1 MKTVYILK
9 GLPAS
14 GKSTW
19 SKSML
24 NEHPGVYKRINKDDL
39 RAMLDNTYWSSGNE
53 QFVQK
58 IRDMLIIEALK
69 EGKHVIVDDTNLDPK
84 HEIRIREIVR
94 AYMNETAEQVKV
106 EIKDFDASLEECI
119 KRDAKRPVPIGEKV
133 IKDIHKRYR
142 EPAARMPFYQEQDK
156 TLPKAIICDID
167 GTLALIHNRNPF
179 DASRAELDLI
189 NEPVAKIIRQYR
201 QLGHQIILLSGR
213 SAAHRVQT
221 LNWLQAHN
229 IPYHALFMRKEKD
242 MRKDGIIKKELY
254 EEHVKGLFYVDFV
267 LDDRNQVVDMWRKE
281 LGLLCLQVYY
291 GDF

>member
-19 SKSML
+19 SKNML
-24 NEHPGVYKRINKDDL
+24 DEHPRVYKRINKDDL
-39 RAMLDNTYWSSGNE
+39 RAMLDNAYWSPANE
-53 QFVQK
+53 QFVLK
-58 IRDMLIIEALK
+58 IRDILITEALK
-69 EGKHVIVDDTNLDPK
+69 EGKHVIIDDTNLDPK
-84 HEIRIREIVR
+84 HEARIREIVNM
-94 AYMNETAEQVKV
+94 YIHETGEQVKV
-106 EIKDFDASLEECI
+106 EVKQFDVSVEECI
-119 KRDAKRPVPIGEKV
+119 KRDAKRPAPVGEKV
-133 IKDIHKRYR
+133 IKSIHRRYM

-189 NEPVAKIIRQYR
+189 NEPVAKIIRQYE

-221 LNWLQAHN
+221 MNWLQAHT
-229 IPYHALFMRKEKD
+229 IPYHGLFMRKEKD
-242 MRKDGIIKKELY
+242 MRKDAIIKKELY
-254 EEHVKGLFYVDFV
+254 ETHIKGLNYLDFV